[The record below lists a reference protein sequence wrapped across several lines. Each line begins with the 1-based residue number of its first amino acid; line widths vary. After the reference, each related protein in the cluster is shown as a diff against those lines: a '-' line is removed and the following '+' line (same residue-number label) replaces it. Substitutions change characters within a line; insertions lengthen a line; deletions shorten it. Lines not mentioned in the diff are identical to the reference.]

1 LREDAVVLPADVE
14 WNKSRAIRISPI
26 VVVAGVFTS
35 PGLFVFPKV
44 VSAGGRDHTAR
55 RHRGASAVDSSAGM
69 KYDLNADDDDDDAEL
84 LKRKHLQERAR
95 RPPQARNIWRSVFC

>member
-1 LREDAVVLPADVE
+1 MEQVT
-14 WNKSRAIRISPI
+14 SIRISPI

-55 RHRGASAVDSSAGM
+55 RRRGASAVDSSAGM
-69 KYDLNADDDDDDAEL
+69 KYDLSADDDDAEL

>member
-1 LREDAVVLPADVE
+1 M
-14 WNKSRAIRISPI
+14 
-26 VVVAGVFTS
+26 FTS

-69 KYDLNADDDDDDAEL
+69 KYDLNADDDDDDDAEL